1 MLSNFQAPCD
11 QDAAK
16 KAATKTA
23 NLNSQ
28 LQAPGAGS
36 RRPIVPCVNFTV
48 KETDVKSCE
57 V

>member
-28 LQAPGAGS
+28 LQ
-36 RRPIVPCVNFTV
+36 IVPCVNFTV

>member
-28 LQAPGAGS
+28 LPAPGAGS
-36 RRPIVPCVNFTV
+36 RVFLFTANCALREFHG
-48 KETDVKSCE
+48 KRN
-57 V
+57 